1 MTELRNDATERPV
14 VALIVDDEALLRMVM
29 DEVLTDGG
37 FRVIEAHT
45 ADRAVELLEANPD
58 VRVLVTDVEMPGT
71 LNGYALARMVRV
83 RWPSMGI
90 VICSGRSFPKDG
102 DVPDGVQFLGKP
114 FQQSVLLAIVHRLV
128 GHAGAAADA
137 SEGGP
142 QSLPRSLH

>member
-1 MTELRNDATERPV
+1 MTELRNAVTGKPV

-37 FRVIEAHT
+37 FQVIEARN
-45 ADRAVELLEANPD
+45 ADIAVEMLEANPD

-71 LNGYALARMVRV
+71 LNGFALARMVRA

-90 VICSGRSFPKDG
+90 VICSGRSFPKEG
-102 DVPDGVQFLGKP
+102 DLPHGVHFLGKP

-128 GHAGAAADA
+128 GHATAKADA
-137 SEGGP
+137 PEGG
-142 QSLPRSLH
+142 PRSLH